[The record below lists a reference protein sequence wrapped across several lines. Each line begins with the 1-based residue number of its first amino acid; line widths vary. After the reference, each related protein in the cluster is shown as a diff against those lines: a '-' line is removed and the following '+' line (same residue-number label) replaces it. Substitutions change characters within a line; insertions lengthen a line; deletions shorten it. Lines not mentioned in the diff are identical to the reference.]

1 MLEDDG
7 KAFTGGE
14 DGWEVEVDAA
24 LFFGE
29 CAEWVGVSAGVSED
43 FEDEAYDGCLSV
55 YGLLDG
61 FFGVVLCGFV
71 LFEFFCFTN
80 NYNDG
85 KI

>member
-14 DGWEVEVDAA
+14 DGCEVEVDAA

-29 CAEWVGVSAGVSED
+29 CAEWVGLSAAVSED

-55 YGLLDG
+55 YGLFDG
-61 FFGVVLCGFV
+61 FSGSFFV
-71 LFEFFCFTN
+71 ASYCLSFFWFTN
-80 NYNDG
+80 NFNDG